1 MLVGQKLYRRYEQD
15 LFKVSR
21 EMAQKQIE
29 SEICYYLKNETLTFT
44 FGATDTVKMGKV
56 VFSIDN

>member
-29 SEICYYLKNETLTFT
+29 SEICYCLKNETLTFT

-56 VFSIDN
+56 VFSIDD